1 MRIHLLA
8 FSMASSQQGCKHLGI
23 SPFTIRVAA
32 FWNFLATDHIISRTA
47 STSIKLSVFQ
57 CFPAPTLSPGIGW
70 ILQVTRSAQLA
81 ACHWSLLD
89 KQYIILRAKCAP
101 ASAAG
106 SRCPLLG
113 RSKHCC
119 SAHKTENW
127 VSKVQTLTTF
137 TCHMRCNPEM
147 SVSFSFFLSFLRQ
160 TRSGFRN
167 NCNFKL
173 RLHFADCTRQKVH
186 YNSFSANLKLPDYK

>member
-1 MRIHLLA
+1 M
-8 FSMASSQQGCKHLGI
+8 F
-23 SPFTIRVAA
+23 
-32 FWNFLATDHIISRTA
+32 IISIA
-47 STSIKLSVFQ
+47 HSVIDSQFSIVKALVGAFNKEK
-57 CFPAPTLSPGIGW
+57 ALIG
-70 ILQVTRSAQLA
+70 
-81 ACHWSLLD
+81 SLLLFKTD
-89 KQYIILRAKCAP
+89 GSFAALILLLQAKCAP